1 MMSKQT
7 IMRKVLLLQLLL
19 TTNVILLHAQS
30 QNFTAVRAEVNFNR
44 TLQDWDGFGFNYVET
59 AHTYDYKKF
68 AQEYGGFSLMN
79 DKQKQE
85 IIDLVFGNDG
95 LKVGI
100 VKMFFGPLHQTRE
113 NGPFDHESYT
123 SHMRYFVKEGLKK
136 TRSWGGNFEIIT
148 TLYGPPGYMTKQQ
161 VSRGRDLD
169 PKYKDDMANYMISW
183 VKFLKEK
190 EKLPVKYIS
199 IHNEGEDWSRWTQKG
214 LSDFEGHDY
223 NMYWSPEQVR
233 EYLNIMPSM
242 MKKAGVGDV
251 GITPGETSNWY
262 RFYYWGYANAIAQD
276 PVALKNLGLITSH
289 GFYGGNYGVW
299 FGEHNS
305 VGNDV
310 IRAKRPGIHSWVT
323 STSWSNMDAKN
334 IKEMHGNIYTS
345 KVNGIIPWA
354 GIQRPVHWPRKDP
367 NPGTAIKVNEDGTY
381 EVTRG
386 YYFYKQLSR
395 AGQPGMKVAETMA
408 MNSEVAVIG
417 FASAGSKN
425 ADAVVLT
432 NISKNAKKIT
442 LKITGSKSTSFRAY
456 RTVWTEG
463 GENEMYKD
471 LGVMKAIGNVLS
483 FEMPSGSVYTFF
495 AE

>member
-1 MMSKQT
+1 
-7 IMRKVLLLQLLL
+7 
-19 TTNVILLHAQS
+19 
-30 QNFTAVRAEVNFNR
+30 
-44 TLQDWDGFGFNYVET
+44 
-59 AHTYDYKKF
+59 
-68 AQEYGGFSLMN
+68 
-79 DKQKQE
+79 
-85 IIDLVFGNDG
+85 
-95 LKVGI
+95 
-100 VKMFFGPLHQTRE
+100 
-113 NGPFDHESYT
+113 
-123 SHMRYFVKEGLKK
+123 
-136 TRSWGGNFEIIT
+136 
-148 TLYGPPGYMTKQQ
+148 MTKQK
-161 VSRGRDLD
+161 VGRGRDLD

-183 VKFLKEK
+183 VKYLKEK
-190 EKLPVKYIS
+190 EKLPVKYLS
-199 IHNEGEDWSRWTQKG
+199 LHNEGEDWSRWTQNG
-214 LSDFEGHDY
+214 LTDFEGHDY

-233 EYLNIMPSM
+233 EYLAMMPAM

-262 RFYYWGYANAIAQD
+262 RFYYWGYANAIAKD
-276 PVALKNLGLITSH
+276 PVAVKNLGLITSH

-354 GIQRPVHWPRKDP
+354 GIQRPTHWPKKDP
-367 NPGTAIKVNEDGTY
+367 NPGSAIRVNEDGTY

-386 YYFYKQLSR
+386 YHFYKQLSR

-425 ADAVVLT
+425 PDAVVLT
-432 NISKNAKKIT
+432 NISKNAKKIA
-442 LKITGSKSTSFRAY
+442 LKVTGSKSNSFHAY

-471 LGVMKAIGNVLS
+471 LGVMKAEGNVLS